1 MYLGEGL
8 VVRAG
13 EVVLVEVLGVEDERT
28 RVVRRARRDR
38 QHLLLLLILP
48 LLPGNVCLLGL
59 TGNKEITCQTWKPI
73 KNTS

>member
-1 MYLGEGL
+1 MNEHPCLYELCMYLGEGL

-59 TGNKEITCQTWKPI
+59 KGGTRR
-73 KNTS
+73 

>member
-1 MYLGEGL
+1 MNKRPCLYEMCMYLGEGL

-28 RVVRRARRDR
+28 RMVRGTRRDG

-59 TGNKEITCQTWKPI
+59 KGGKRR
-73 KNTS
+73 

>member
-59 TGNKEITCQTWKPI
+59 TGGTRR
-73 KNTS
+73 